1 MEKILII
8 GDLHTSNVEYLENKI
23 KEYKAK
29 NPTTEFGTKFEGDVL
44 CIHTKKPI
52 GKEILKAMK
61 AMKPMILHDFFL
73 HTRFVHED
81 IILRKK

>member
-8 GDLHTSNVEYLENKI
+8 GDLHTSNVEDLENKI

-44 CIHTKKPI
+44 CTHTKKPV
-52 GKEILKAMK
+52 GKEILK

-73 HTRFVHED
+73 HTRFLHEEF
-81 IILRKK
+81 ILRKK